1 MNYLASHLAFN
12 DMIDSLR
19 NEFKDDTTNN
29 VIVCCAHELEM
40 KV

>member
-1 MNYLASHLAFN
+1 MNYLASHPAFN
-12 DMIDSLR
+12 DTIDSLR
-19 NEFKDDTTNN
+19 NEFKDDTTND